1 VNLLGLSGPPSIY
14 LEFAQSEL
22 RLLSG
27 ERTAEWSLERQPNGR
42 LTAECRQKLQETL
55 AGFLNRKKWQPN
67 PVALCAIDG
76 RGVSLRRLALPHATG
91 EEFQRLL
98 LLQLEGEFP
107 LPPEQLAWGY
117 CRVNGNSQ
125 PVPPGSGPASNNST
139 QYLMVAAIKKEVIEE
154 YHQLVQESGANPV
167 FTLSA
172 IARNRLCPRAPGAY
186 AILNV
191 EGDYSELACFEAGA
205 PSMIRLLPWGESDK
219 EKKGPLDASRAAS
232 LETLKKVA
240 GGNGASAPLYICGS
254 NGHLTSL
261 VSELENKL
269 GAVRCELLPPGTRGE
284 CSSALQGLERFAKED
299 GGLPPLLLQSKP
311 ATTSISL
318 REPTVRKWAQI
329 AAALLLLLCI
339 WPYGEAFLL
348 KPILARKLTAL
359 KADNGRLSTI
369 DRELEFLQFMKQSQP
384 PYLDAL
390 FVFSKAAP
398 QGTHLDSLSLN
409 HKGEISLRGSV
420 RDAQQV
426 VDFRSKLVESKF
438 FSSVSVEE
446 QSPTPDHQKVNFRLS
461 AQWKSADSRA
471 SLSIGP
477 TAEEIERAKTNQ
489 PAGGGIGM
497 PMPGGPPGFML
508 SP

>member
-1 VNLLGLSGPPSIY
+1 MNPLGFSGQPSVY

-27 ERTAEWSLERQPNGR
+27 ERTAAWNLERQPNGR
-42 LTAECRQKLQETL
+42 LTTECRQKLQTAL
-55 AGFLNRKKWQPN
+55 AGFLNRKKWQPS

-107 LPPEQLAWGY
+107 LPPDQLAWGY
-117 CRVNGNSQ
+117 CCLDENSRLVLPGNAA
-125 PVPPGSGPASNNST
+125 SGKSI
-139 QYLMVAAIKKEVIEE
+139 QHLMVAAVKKEVLDD
-154 YHQLVQESGANPV
+154 YHQLVQGSGTNPV

-172 IARNRLCPRAPGAY
+172 IARNRLCPRTLEAY
-186 AILNV
+186 AILDV
-191 EGDYSELACFEAGA
+191 EGDYSELTCFESGA
-205 PSMIRLLPWGESDK
+205 PTMIRLFPWGESGK
-219 EKKGPLDASRAAS
+219 EKKGSHDASRAAS
-232 LETLKKVA
+232 LETLKKMV
-240 GGNGASAPLYICGS
+240 GGNGTVAPLYICGS
-254 NGHLTSL
+254 NGSELSAL
-261 VSELENKL
+261 GSELESRL
-269 GAVRCELLPPGTRGE
+269 GAVRCELLPTGRRSE

-318 REPTVRKWAQI
+318 SEPTVRKWVQI
-329 AAALLLLLCI
+329 AATLLLVLCI
-339 WPYGEAFLL
+339 WPFGEAFLL

-369 DRELEFLQFMKQSQP
+369 DRELDFLQFLKQSQP

-461 AQWKSADSRA
+461 AQWKPADGRA
-471 SLSIGP
+471 SLLIGP

-489 PAGGGIGM
+489 PAGGGMGM